1 MPKSQPFEQH
11 LYRYESW
18 FDRHPNAY
26 DAELRAVKQLLP
38 SQGNGVEIG
47 VGTARFAAPLQIRF
61 GVDPSFK
68 MAKMA
73 RQRDIEVVMGTAENL
88 PLKSSKFDFALMVTT
103 VCFVDDIRRS
113 FLEMLRIL
121 KPASPVIIGFV
132 DRVSPL
138 GQFYYKHKEKN
149 VFYKHAT
156 FYSVDEIVYNLEQV
170 GFKEFEFRQTI
181 FGNSLE
187 VSVSEPVVP
196 GFGTAG
202 FVVVKAKK
210 PQ

>member
-88 PLKSSKFDFALMVTT
+88 PLKSSEFDFALMVTT

-156 FYSVDEIVYNLEQV
+156 FYSVDEIVYNLEHV
-170 GFKEFEFRQTI
+170 GFKDFEFRQTI

-196 GFGTAG
+196 GFGTGG

>member
-88 PLKSSKFDFALMVTT
+88 PLKSSEFDFALMVTT

-156 FYSVDEIVYNLEQV
+156 FYSVDEIVYNLKHV
-170 GFKEFEFRQTI
+170 GFKDFEFRQTI

-196 GFGTAG
+196 GFGTGG

>member
-156 FYSVDEIVYNLEQV
+156 FYSVDEIVYNLEHV
-170 GFKEFEFRQTI
+170 GFKDFEFRQTI
-181 FGNSLE
+181 FGNWLE
-187 VSVSEPVVP
+187 VSVSEPVAP
-196 GFGTAG
+196 GFGTGG

>member
-1 MPKSQPFEQH
+1 MPKSQAFEQH

-88 PLKSSKFDFALMVTT
+88 PLKSSEFDFALMVTT

-121 KPASPVIIGFV
+121 KPARPVIIGFV

-138 GQFYYKHKEKN
+138 GQFYYEHKEKN

-156 FYSVDEIVYNLEQV
+156 FYSVDEIVYNLKHV
-170 GFKEFEFRQTI
+170 GFKDFEFRQTI

-196 GFGTAG
+196 GFGTGG